1 MKKMKKISKKVL
13 TGKLFWD
20 ILTPLL
26 RKTRNSKKKN
36 KKLQKSVDKQN
47 TTKYNNKVSLLKK
60 SKLNQYGEVSE
71 WFKEL
76 VLKTSDSERGRGFES
91 HSLRQLNI
99 FFIREHMEKYPS
111 G

>member
-20 ILTPLL
+20 ILTTLL

-47 TTKYNNKVSLLKK
+47 TTKYNNKGFAAQEKQTK
-60 SKLNQYGEVSE
+60 SV
-71 WFKEL
+71 W
-76 VLKTSDSERGRGFES
+76 RGVRVV
-91 HSLRQLNI
+91 
-99 FFIREHMEKYPS
+99 
-111 G
+111 